1 LKTKIISAPEVA
13 YLLRRELGPIRSWD
27 DALADMRRGKTD
39 VNGFTLKPACRV
51 RDGRAWRPMYRG
63 FEVAEFIKAVRATN
77 SDARRDAPP
86 QIKVAIFDP
95 ADHRE
100 WKARKLTTAA
110 TVYVVGRP
118 APFVSI
124 SL

>member
-1 LKTKIISAPEVA
+1 
-13 YLLRRELGPIRSWD
+13 
-27 DALADMRRGKTD
+27 
-39 VNGFTLKPACRV
+39 
-51 RDGRAWRPMYRG
+51 MYRR
-63 FEVAEFIKAVRATN
+63 FEVDEFINAVRAANPDT
-77 SDARRDAPP
+77 RRGAPP
-86 QIKVAIFDP
+86 QIKMAVFDP

-124 SL
+124 GL